1 MSVNNIK
8 NKIVLSAFF
17 VFKAIFRFLLLK
29 EVLLYFFNE

>member
-8 NKIVLSAFF
+8 NKIVLSPFF
-17 VFKAIFRFLLLK
+17 VFKTIFRFLLLK